1 MVKHIILWQLSDSLT
16 EEEKVKPRITQSRI
30 LRA

>member
-16 EEEKVKPRITQSRI
+16 EEEKAKTAFNAKQN
-30 LRA
+30 L